1 MTTATND
8 DGTWHFMAGVNDPF
22 IMAVVTTHLSITA
35 VLNTDTMITAVL
47 ITDTITAVLNTDTM
61 IMAVLTTDT
70 MLIIKGVIMTQLEVG
85 HNKME
90 TIFTIL

>member
-22 IMAVVTTHLSITA
+22 IMAVVKTHISTTAMLNTNTMIMA
-35 VLNTDTMITAVL
+35 VLNNV
-47 ITDTITAVLNTDTM
+47 TIAAELNTDTM

-70 MLIIKGVIMTQLEVG
+70 MLIIKGVIMTQL
-85 HNKME
+85 
-90 TIFTIL
+90 